1 MDDYFNLKTGVS
13 ESRSEHI
20 AVDELY
26 TAIYQDDIQFAV
38 FFCSVDYDLPTLERA
53 LKDKFTGIKLIG
65 CTTAGELTPEGMMDG
80 TLCGFSINSD
90 QFIAESAI
98 FDMKTIESEASVE
111 RMGALQQRVESQA
124 GEGFSALSWLLI
136 NSVDSKVERVLG
148 VVDRCFNSMP
158 VVGGSPGGGDDFGAT
173 YVYYDGVFQS
183 DAVVVSYLSTSIPF
197 EIFKIDNFEELP
209 RRVVLTEVDTA
220 RRIVSGIDGM
230 SAVEGYLAAIDA
242 DESELT
248 MEFFS
253 AHPLAAKV
261 GGDLYVRAITPKLR
275 HDEAAPEGC
284 LQFFCA
290 IEEGMVLSTVTTK
303 EALAN
308 FRNTF
313 MRLQAT
319 HGTASLVL
327 VCDCLYRKFDYQ
339 RSGIVADISKIMMG
353 HNVLGFN
360 GYGEQKGVMSVNQT
374 LSGVYFGAR
383 D

>member
-1 MDDYFNLKTGVS
+1 MEDYFNLKTGVS

-80 TLCGFSINSD
+80 TLCGFSIRSD

-124 GEGFSALSWLLI
+124 GDSFSALSWLLI

-230 SAVEGYLAAIDA
+230 SAVDGYLAAIDA